1 MENLENIELSLQIN
15 YYLLILTFLIAILYS
30 YFVYKN
36 TIPQIS
42 KKLKVFLIFVRTL
55 IIALIVILIFEPI
68 LTFDYKEEIEP
79 ANLVF
84 VDNSSSMVL
93 QDSIIRSDKITD
105 ILSALEKNVE
115 GEIELYSF
123 GNKIDSVINPLKYN
137 EPLTNFEEIF
147 EFAANEKKEIASILI
162 ISDGI
167 INDGSNSVNIP
178 ERAGIPFFT
187 VGIGDTT
194 IHSDIKIKKVLYNK
208 LVYVDEPTEIRSII
222 LNEYLAENNVSVSL
236 FENSKLVDQQNVT
249 LSSSGINNV
258 SFTYTPNKPGQPALS
273 IKVSKLDSE
282 ITFQNNSKS
291 FIVDILESRINVLL
305 ISGSPSSDYSFIKQS
320 LLKDEKLNISEI
332 IQISESKFFNGD
344 NYYNLIDSADILFLI
359 GFPVRNTPKELLNSV
374 TQAIS
379 SKHKPI
385 FFLSSPTIDYQKLK
399 SLEAFLPFIVKN
411 FSNGFNQVQPQI
423 IDNTNVLLSP
433 KTFEVTEWNNLPP
446 IYQTKSE
453 IIPKPGSMVSANSK
467 IRNITTGVPLI
478 LTFKLGR
485 NKSIAVNG
493 FDIWRWKLQSS
504 QAASNLFD
512 TFISNSIKLL
522 NVDETKKQINIKPV
536 KKVFSSAEQIEFTAE
551 IYDETLTPQNNAEI
565 KAIIQKGDENF
576 EIAFHS
582 IGDGLYEGI
591 FETNLTGSFNYKG
604 FVNFGNNFRS
614 STAGSFV
621 ITNVD
626 IEKLRY
632 RMNKDYLNL
641 LATVS
646 NGKYFDIDEPNNL
659 FDYINQN
666 YSKNIKSRVFKT
678 EFKIWTSEWVLILI
692 ILLFSIEWFIR
703 KRMGML

>member
-15 YYLLILTFLIAILYS
+15 YYLLILTILIAILYS
-30 YFVYKN
+30 FFVYKN

-42 KKLKVFLIFVRTL
+42 KKLKAFLIFVRTL
-55 IIALIVILIFEPI
+55 ILALLIILIFEPI
-68 LTFDYKEEIEP
+68 LTFDYNEEIEP

-93 QDSIIRSDKITD
+93 QDSIIRSNKISD
-105 ILSALEKNVE
+105 ILSNFEDNVE

-123 GNKIDSVINPLKYN
+123 GNKIDSVNNLLIYN

-147 EFAANEKKEIASILI
+147 EFASSERKEIASIVI

-178 ERAGIPFFT
+178 ERAGIPYYT

-194 IHSDIKIKKVLYNK
+194 IHSDIEIKKVLYNK
-208 LVYVDEPTEIRSII
+208 LVYLDESTEIRSII
-222 LNEYLAENNVSVSL
+222 LNENLAEKNVTVSL
-236 FENSKLVDQQNVT
+236 FENSRLVDQQNVT
-249 LSSSGINNV
+249 LNSSGINNV
-258 SFTYTPNKPGQPALS
+258 SFTYTPSKPGEQTLT
-273 IKVSKLDSE
+273 IKVTKLESE
-282 ITFQNNSKS
+282 ITHQNNSKS
-291 FIVDILESRINVLL
+291 FMIDILNSRIKVLL
-305 ISGSPSSDYSFIKQS
+305 ISGSPSADYSFIKQS

-332 IQISESKFFNGD
+332 IQISENKIINGD
-344 NYYNLIDSADILFLI
+344 NHHSLIDSADILFLI
-359 GFPVRNTPKELLNSV
+359 GFPVQNTPQELLNSV

-379 SKHKPI
+379 SEHKPI
-385 FFLSSPTIDYQKLK
+385 FFLSSPTIDYKKLK
-399 SLEAFLPFIVKN
+399 SLEAFLPFIVKI

-423 IDNTNVLLSP
+423 IDNTNVILSP
-433 KTFEVTEWNNLPP
+433 KIFDVDEWNNLPP

-453 IIPKPGSMVSANSK
+453 IIPKPGSIISANSK
-467 IRNITTGVPLI
+467 IRNIPTGVPLI

-485 NKSIAVNG
+485 NKSIVVNG

-512 TFISNSIKLL
+512 AFIANSIKLL
-522 NVDETKKQINIKPV
+522 NVDESKKQINIKPV
-536 KKVFSSAEQIEFTAE
+536 KKVFSSAEKIEFTAE
-551 IYDETLTPQNNAEI
+551 IYDETLTPQNDADI
-565 KAIIQKGDENF
+565 KTIIQKGDENF

-582 IGDGLYEGI
+582 TGDGLYEGI
-591 FETNLTGSFNYKG
+591 FETNITGSFNYKG
-604 FVNFGNNFRS
+604 IVSFGNNFRS

-621 ITNVD
+621 ITDVD

-641 LATVS
+641 LVTVS
-646 NGKYFDIDEPNNL
+646 NGKYFDIDEPNDL

-666 YSKNIKSRVFKT
+666 YSKKIKSRVFKT
-678 EFKIWTSEWVLILI
+678 EFKIWSSEWVLIVI

-703 KRMGML
+703 KRIGML